1 MFGEELVGDVDLLVA
16 GETELGGVSFA
27 VDKSHGGVA
36 VVAEAVTLR
45 TFFFIHG
52 MPTVLVRR
60 RKNLWG
66 YNQTNIGGLCLCK
79 SERVLYRK

>member
-52 MPTVLVRR
+52 SRAGMPTVFVRR
-60 RKNLWG
+60 R
-66 YNQTNIGGLCLCK
+66 
-79 SERVLYRK
+79 